1 MSSFPRSNLTIWLL
15 SLFTIPKKNN
25 NTRSCPHPKKTIL
38 LGGLQRQIFVMGR
51 SSFLAS
57 LANPPVTFAFNPK
70 HENNIDSEAR
80 YIHPFNN
87 NHSNLVMHRC
97 LFFGFVE
104 ICEFL
109 IGNVGFNIV
118 SSSIRTV
125 RMWGLVWAK
134 VNLHFPVGENNSRT
148 KIRKKRTLKIK
159 CSEMRFS

>member
-70 HENNIDSEAR
+70 HENNIDALKQDTST
-80 YIHPFNN
+80 HFNN

-97 LFFGFVE
+97 LFFWVCWNLW
-104 ICEFL
+104 ISNRKCWLQYCFL
-109 IGNVGFNIV
+109 FNQNSKNVRPSLSQG
-118 SSSIRTV
+118 
-125 RMWGLVWAK
+125 
-134 VNLHFPVGENNSRT
+134 
-148 KIRKKRTLKIK
+148 
-159 CSEMRFS
+159 